1 MENIEQALAMFAEG
15 FQAVH
20 EISGYITHKD
30 DVIMTNGTHFKVGTK
45 KGADGK
51 YDPAHAKAF
60 DSADKA
66 KAFIDAGKPEDKKDP
81 ACESFI
87 DLITSKNLVG
97 AESSF
102 KAVMAEKVATAL
114 AARKIEIAQSLYARA
129 QG

>member
-1 MENIEQALAMFAEG
+1 MENIEQALALFVEG

-30 DVIMTNGTHFKVGTK
+30 DVIMTNGTHYRVGTK
-45 KGADGK
+45 KDDNGQYLHD
-51 YDPAHAKAF
+51 HAKVF
-60 DSADKA
+60 PSADEA

-87 DLITSKNLVG
+87 DMVLSKNMVG
-97 AESSF
+97 AESAF
-102 KAVMAEKVATAL
+102 KVAMAEKVSSVL